1 MREIWNTFVDFL
13 WRIILSIFDFLK
25 DFFYWCIAKLFEVV
39 ILFLDLLSGLA
50 TGLNPLIYINAIPP
64 ETKYM
69 MQITGFNEAMGIIVA
84 ALGVRFL
91 LQTIPFVRYGS

>member
-1 MREIWNTFVDFL
+1 MREIWNKFVDFL
-13 WRIILSIFDFLK
+13 WRIILLIFDFLK
-25 DFFYWCIAKLFEVV
+25 DFFYWCISKLFEVV

-91 LQTIPFVRYGS
+91 L